1 MRGCVRRRA
10 YVLAPA
16 LCAERSLPPPG
27 AIVETMAAA
36 AARATQ
42 QGHHRQQRCRE
53 AAMMIAARIAEKLAG
68 RRVKPCNGNYLAC
81 CPAHKDDTPSLSL
94 RDGERGL
101 LVNCFAGC
109 TQSDIFVAIR
119 RMDRSLLTP
128 GATAPEPAKGSSE

>member
-1 MRGCVRRRA
+1 
-10 YVLAPA
+10 
-16 LCAERSLPPPG
+16 
-27 AIVETMAAA
+27 
-36 AARATQ
+36 
-42 QGHHRQQRCRE
+42 
-53 AAMMIAARIAEKLAG
+53 MMTAARIAEKLAG
-68 RRVKPCNGNYLAC
+68 RRGNPCHGNYLVC

-128 GATAPEPAKGSSE
+128 GATAPEPAKGSSEYERRQHDKAGWRWSQRRPFVGSIAE